1 MNVMIEAL
9 GSLLL
14 HAIAIG
20 LILVF
25 DSISFT
31 PPPPKIT
38 YITAVQAPAKQKSAL
53 PNRAAQV
60 EAPSKGS
67 DTPPPT
73 KSAPVVHNDA
83 QTMSIKKDPPK
94 EKTKPKTKTKT
105 KTKTEKVNTPK
116 KGSNKGEEKK
126 KEDDKKKRAKERAK
140 RLAALGE
147 KSREETSKDGTA
159 DSSSNGAIGPID
171 AILGKY
177 IEQCRQEILSNW
189 NPLPTLIEQNPD
201 LQVIIEVKIEAN
213 GTLSKPVV
221 HKSSGNSSFD
231 RSAIIALR
239 KTKKLPIPPTK
250 YQSSAAGGIIITIAA
265 QDKPL

>member
-1 MNVMIEAL
+1 MNFIFEAI

-60 EAPSKGS
+60 EAPSKGA

-73 KSAPVVHNDA
+73 KSQPVVHNDA

-94 EKTKPKTKTKT
+94 EKPKKETKT
-105 KTKTEKVNTPK
+105 KTKTEKVRTPK
-116 KGSNKGEEKK
+116 KGSDKGEEKK
-126 KEDDKKKRAKERAK
+126 KEEDKKKRAEERAK

-147 KSREETSKDGTA
+147 KNREETSKDGSD
-159 DSSSNGAIGPID
+159 DSSSNGSSGPID

-189 NPLPTLIEQNPD
+189 NPLPTLIEENPD
-201 LQVIIEVKIEAN
+201 LQVVLEVKIDAN

-221 HKSSGNSSFD
+221 RQSSGNSSFD

>member
-1 MNVMIEAL
+1 MNFILDAL

-14 HAIAIG
+14 HALAIG

-60 EAPSKGS
+60 EAPSKGTQ
-67 DTPPPT
+67 TPPPT
-73 KSAPVVHNDA
+73 KTKPVVHNDA
-83 QTMSIKKDPPK
+83 QTMSIKKEVPK
-94 EKTKPKTKTKT
+94 EEPKKQTKT
-105 KTKTEKVNTPK
+105 KTKTEKVRTPK
-116 KGSNKGEEKK
+116 KGSDKGEEKK
-126 KEDDKKKRAKERAK
+126 KKDEDKKKRAEERAK
-140 RLAALGE
+140 RLAALG
-147 KSREETSKDGTA
+147 KKNREETSKDGTES
-159 DSSSNGAIGPID
+159 SSSNGSSGPID

-177 IEQCRQEILSNW
+177 REQCRQKILSNW

-201 LQVIIEVKIEAN
+201 LQVIIEVKIDTN
-213 GTLSKPVV
+213 GMLSKPVV
-221 HKSSGNSSFD
+221 RKSSGNSSFD
-231 RSAIIALR
+231 RSALFALR